1 MICPS
6 CEGEYREGVTR
17 CPECDVDLV
26 ERLPEALHR
35 ADLEVV
41 FESAEP
47 EELMPVEGAL
57 RAAGIPFLVDGQ
69 DSVPGESFGGSFD
82 PATHSGR
89 VEVPA
94 GRAEEARA
102 LLAELQSGA
111 AGDDTGDDIA
121 DEG

>member
-6 CEGEYREGVTR
+6 CEGEYREGITR
-17 CPECDVDLV
+17 CPVCDVDLV
-26 ERLPEALHR
+26 DALPEGLHQ
-35 ADLEVV
+35 ADLVVV

-94 GRAEEARA
+94 RRAEEARA
-102 LLAELQSGA
+102 LLEDFRSSA
-111 AGDDTGDDIA
+111 AGDDQDDGA
-121 DEG
+121 DAS